1 MNRLVALVVAL
12 VSLALVGPGLAL
24 AQDATPAAG
33 AFPITPD
40 PAECQVEA
48 RPREEFLAM
57 NAEATPE
64 EMSTPAATTVE
75 VQLGEAAD
83 AETVAGVTATTREI
97 LACFNAGDF
106 PRALSLF
113 SDDAIRTLTEED
125 PLSEEELS
133 ALLAATPEAVPAGQ
147 QSTLLAVTDVMELGD
162 GRVGAFLV
170 TTDPFVGPDTV
181 YLILVQEDGRWLID
195 EITEFLVP
203 A

>member
-24 AQDATPAAG
+24 AQEATPAAG

-75 VQLGEAAD
+75 VSLGEAAD
-83 AETVAGVTATTREI
+83 AETVAGVTATVREI
-97 LACFNAGDF
+97 LACFNPGDF

-125 PLSEEELS
+125 PLSEEELR
-133 ALLAATPEAVPAGQ
+133 ATGN
-147 QSTLLAVTDVMELGD
+147 
-162 GRVGAFLV
+162 R
-170 TTDPFVGPDTV
+170 
-181 YLILVQEDGRWLID
+181 
-195 EITEFLVP
+195 
-203 A
+203 